1 MGAGFKQIRDGSI
14 ATVIMAVVLCMPP
27 TVGTASEPDFR
38 DELTPFFEFFG
49 SDSERIDHAFR
60 TIDSRWQD
68 GYVPMLL
75 EIQRFARDPDIAV
88 RLIGL
93 LQKRTGQDF
102 GFDMHRWQQ
111 WLWNRDEQRL
121 PYYAM
126 FKSTLYGQ
134 IDPKFA
140 AYFSEERPARIR
152 LDEIVWGGVVQDGIP
167 PLRSP
172 KMIAPAEARYL
183 ADDNVVF
190 GLAINGDARAYP
202 KRILAWHEM
211 FVDEVGGVP
220 VTGAYCT
227 LCGSMI
233 LYKSQANGTVHRLGT
248 SGFLY
253 RSNKLMY
260 DADTQSLWNTLWG
273 VPVLGPLVDQNVQL
287 ARLSVVT
294 TTWGEWR
301 RRHPDT
307 SVLSLDTGYVRD
319 YSEGKAYRQYF
330 ETDELMF
337 AVPELDRRLGN
348 KDEVLGVIFPQYPDK
363 PLAIAADYLSEH
375 PVFHDRIEGLR
386 FVVLTDASG
395 ANRVYEAGDMNFTGW
410 DGKESVVDADG
421 ATWSLTENKLEAPDG
436 RSLFRLPAHRAFW
449 FGWYSAYS
457 HSRLIH

>member
-1 MGAGFKQIRDGSI
+1 MGVGFKQIRDDCI
-14 ATVIMAVVLCMPP
+14 AILIMAVMFCMPP
-27 TVGTASEPDFR
+27 AISAASQADFR
-38 DELTPFFEFFG
+38 DKLTPFFDLFS
-49 SDSERIDHAFR
+49 SDSGKVDNAFR
-60 TIDSRWQD
+60 NIDSRWHE

-75 EIQRFARDPDIAV
+75 EVQRFTRDPDVAV

-93 LQKRTGQDF
+93 LHKRTGQDF
-102 GFDMHRWQQ
+102 GFDMHGWQQ
-111 WLWNRDEQRL
+111 WLWNREERRL

-126 FKSTLYGQ
+126 FKSMLYGQ

-140 AYFSEERPARIR
+140 AYFSAERPARIR

-172 KMIAPAEARYL
+172 KMMAPDEAHYL

-190 GLAINGDARAYP
+190 GLAINRDARAYP

-211 FVDEVGGVP
+211 FVDDVGGVP

-233 LYKSQANGTVHRLGT
+233 LYKSQAGGSTHRLGT

-260 DADTQSLWNTLWG
+260 DMETQSLWNTLWG
-273 VPVLGPLVDQNVQL
+273 FPVLGPLVDQKIQL
-287 ARLSVVT
+287 ERLSVVT

-307 SVLSLDTGYVRD
+307 SVLSLDTGHVRD
-319 YSEGKAYRQYF
+319 YSEGEAYRRYF
-330 ETDELMF
+330 ATDELMF
-337 AVPELDRRLGN
+337 TVPELDRRLGN

-375 PVFHDRIEGLR
+375 PVFQDRVEELR

-395 ANRVYEAGDMNFTGW
+395 ANRVYEARDVTFTHW
-410 DGKESVVDADG
+410 DGQESVIDANG
-421 ATWSLTENKLEAPDG
+421 GTWSLSENKLIASDG
-436 RSLFRLPAHRAFW
+436 RSLHRLPAHRAFW

-457 HSRLIH
+457 HSRLVH